1 MKRLFEIKSLWV
13 AVLLLHVALSSS
25 ALTLGRVRGAVLLGQ
40 PLSVSIQVQFEPD
53 EEVTSSCFE
62 ADVFYADSRQEAGRV
77 RVTLE
82 ATSAPNTANVR
93 VASSSVIEEPV
104 VSVNLRA
111 GCSQKVSRRYV
122 LLADLPSDVI
132 KPAAAPL
139 LAAAL
144 SLRSVVQAAPLVKA
158 DVTLPQAVTSP
169 GNALAPVKRTG
180 AIPSSARGVAPERGR
195 GRNKVTSKSRL
206 KLDALELLPEG
217 DPVLRSSSELLSVP
231 SEAEGRRTQ
240 AAALWKALN
249 MQTLDVLSDARRLQG
264 LQEDLKALQALGLKN
279 QASLAELNARLQ
291 KAQSERFANGLV
303 YGLLVLLLGGIMGL
317 VYLWRRQQRERAAGD
332 NWWQGSHFA
341 AVADLAEAG
350 ATVPKPDAVDAPPP
364 AAVPELAPAPEPV
377 PASEAVRPELA
388 QLDIDLSSTHLT
400 LDSPSKPLDASP
412 VPRWDSVVRS
422 TPVRAS
428 MGRDF
433 SHSMSAS
440 LLTLNTQEL
449 FDTRQQAEFF
459 IALGQYERAIEVLD
473 RCIGIEGE
481 ASPLVYLDLLQLF
494 HTLARKADYQKLR
507 QGFNALFSGC
517 VPDYATFSNEGNGLE
532 TYPEAMST
540 IVDLWPSRLTLEV
553 IGDFLLRSPHP
564 EVTNSFDLCAFRD
577 LLTLHALVKNVM
589 PEQNDLDWTPEA
601 LSEKPPQPLLDIN
614 FPDLTT

>member
-1 MKRLFEIKSLWV
+1 MKRLFEIKSFWV

-53 EEVTSSCFE
+53 EDVTSSCFD

-82 ATSAPNTANVR
+82 ATSVPNTAHVR

-111 GCSQKVSRRYV
+111 GCSQNVSRRYV
-122 LLADLPSDVI
+122 LLADLPSEVAR
-132 KPAAAPL
+132 PAAAPL
-139 LAAAL
+139 LASAL
-144 SLRSVVQAAPLVKA
+144 SLRSVNQV
-158 DVTLPQAVTSP
+158 VTSP
-169 GNALAPVKRTG
+169 GKVLAPVKRTA

-231 SEAEGRRTQ
+231 SEAGGRRAQ

-249 MQTLDVLSDARRLQG
+249 MQTQDVLSDARRLQG

-291 KAQSERFANGLV
+291 KAQSERFSNGLV

-317 VYLWRRQQRERAAGD
+317 VYLWRRQQRERVAGD

-350 ATVPKPDAVDAPPP
+350 ATVPKPDAVDALPS
-364 AAVPELAPAPEPV
+364 AVVPELAPAPEP
-377 PASEAVRPELA
+377 ASASRAVRPELEH
-388 QLDIDLSSTHLT
+388 LDIDLSSTHLA

-412 VPRWDSVVRS
+412 PPRLDSAMLG

-433 SHSMSAS
+433 SHSLSAS

-459 IALGQYERAIEVLD
+459 IALGQYERAIEVLE
-473 RCIGIEGE
+473 RCIGMEGE
-481 ASPLVYLDLLQLF
+481 TSPLVYLDLLQLF

-507 QGFNALFSGC
+507 QRFNALFSGC

-601 LSEKPPQPLLDIN
+601 PSAKPPQPLLDIN

>member
-1 MKRLFEIKSLWV
+1 MKRLFEIKSFWV

-53 EEVTSSCFE
+53 EEVTSSCFD
-62 ADVFYADSRQEAGRV
+62 ADVFYADNRQEAGRV

-82 ATSAPNTANVR
+82 ATSVPNTANVR
-93 VASSSVIEEPV
+93 VASSTVIDEPV

-122 LLADLPSDVI
+122 LLADLPSEVAR
-132 KPAAAPL
+132 PAAAPL
-139 LAAAL
+139 LASAL
-144 SLRSVVQAAPLVKA
+144 SLHSV
-158 DVTLPQAVTSP
+158 TRAVTSP
-169 GNALAPVKRTG
+169 DKVPVKRT
-180 AIPSSARGVAPERGR
+180 AAVPSSARGVAPEQGR
-195 GRNKVTSKSRL
+195 GRKVTSKSRL

-217 DPVLRSSSELLSVP
+217 DPVLKSSSELLSVP
-231 SEAEGRRTQ
+231 SEAGGRRAQ

-249 MQTLDVLSDARRLQG
+249 MQTQDVLSDARRLQG
-264 LQEDLKALQALGLKN
+264 LQEDLKVLQALGLKN
-279 QASLAELNARLQ
+279 QASLVELSARLQ

-341 AVADLAEAG
+341 AVAEAG
-350 ATVPKPDAVDAPPP
+350 APVPKLDAVDAVP
-364 AAVPELAPAPEPV
+364 AAPVPELAPASEPV
-377 PASEAVRPELA
+377 PAPRAVRPELGH
-388 QLDIDLSSTHLT
+388 LDIDLSSTHLA
-400 LDSPSKPLDASP
+400 LDSPSKPVDASP
-412 VPRWDSVVRS
+412 PPRWDSAVLGI
-422 TPVRAS
+422 PVRVS
-428 MGRDF
+428 MGRDV
-433 SHSMSAS
+433 SHSVSAS

-459 IALGQYERAIEVLD
+459 IALGQYERAIEVLE
-473 RCIGIEGE
+473 RCIGIGGE

-507 QGFNALFSGC
+507 ERFNALFSGC

-564 EVTNSFDLCAFRD
+564 DVTNSFDLCAFRD

-589 PEQNDLDWTPEA
+589 PEQHDLDWTPGDPSA
-601 LSEKPPQPLLDIN
+601 KPPRPLLDIN

>member
-1 MKRLFEIKSLWV
+1 MKRLFETKSFWV

-53 EEVTSSCFE
+53 EDVTSSCFD

-82 ATSAPNTANVR
+82 ATSVPNTAHVR

-122 LLADLPSDVI
+122 LLADLPSEVAR
-132 KPAAAPL
+132 PAAAPV
-139 LAAAL
+139 LAGAL
-144 SLRSVVQAAPLVKA
+144 SLRSV
-158 DVTLPQAVTSP
+158 TQAVTSP
-169 GNALAPVKRTG
+169 DKVLAPVKQTV
-180 AIPSSARGVAPERGR
+180 AIPSSARGVAPGQGR
-195 GRNKVTSKSRL
+195 GRKVTSKSRL

-217 DPVLRSSSELLSVP
+217 DPVLKSSSELLSVP
-231 SEAEGRRTQ
+231 SEAGGRRAQ

-249 MQTLDVLSDARRLQG
+249 MQTQDVLSDARRIQG

-279 QASLAELNARLQ
+279 QASLAELNVRLQ

-317 VYLWRRQQRERAAGD
+317 VYLWRRQQRERAADD

-350 ATVPKPDAVDAPPP
+350 ATVPKLNAVDAVPVAP
-364 AAVPELAPAPEPV
+364 APEFAPAPEPV
-377 PASEAVRPELA
+377 SAPRAVRPELEH
-388 QLDIDLSSTHLT
+388 LDIDLSVTHLVP
-400 LDSPSKPLDASP
+400 DSPSKSVDASP
-412 VPRWDSVVRS
+412 PPRLDSAMLG
-422 TPVRAS
+422 TPVRVS

-459 IALGQYERAIEVLD
+459 IALGQYERAIEVLE
-473 RCIGIEGE
+473 RCIGMEGE
-481 ASPLVYLDLLQLF
+481 TSPLVYLDLLQLF
-494 HTLARKADYQKLR
+494 HTLARKVEYQKLR
-507 QGFNALFSGC
+507 QRFNALFSGC

-589 PEQNDLDWTPEA
+589 PAQNDLDWTPEA
-601 LSEKPPQPLLDIN
+601 PSAKPPQPLLDIN